1 MPRRGNFAISDGKVT
16 LHQQQLELG
25 AYPHAKVVCYIS
37 VSISATI
44 TTCFGENTNGVSL
57 FYPGLDRQNK
67 VITARHIS
75 KCTEFGTISELP
87 LNRKETG
94 NTLETRGL
102 TYSYT
107 FYTIPKR
114 STYGRFASAKNALI
128 SCKGTKDFPES
139 QRICVLLA
147 SFMLWQTDSG

>member
-1 MPRRGNFAISDGKVT
+1 M
-16 LHQQQLELG
+16 
-25 AYPHAKVVCYIS
+25 
-37 VSISATI
+37 SISATI
-44 TTCFGENTNGVSL
+44 TTCFGEDTNGVSL
-57 FYPGLDRQNK
+57 FYPGLDRHNK

-107 FYTIPKR
+107 FLTKPKR
-114 STYGRFASAKNALI
+114 STYGRFVSAKNAHLGCKDTKTNSFLPNGVI
-128 SCKGTKDFPES
+128 YFFQVYCDIHFYRDTNYSVRSLQRTESCLPFHIH
-139 QRICVLLA
+139 IC
-147 SFMLWQTDSG
+147 S